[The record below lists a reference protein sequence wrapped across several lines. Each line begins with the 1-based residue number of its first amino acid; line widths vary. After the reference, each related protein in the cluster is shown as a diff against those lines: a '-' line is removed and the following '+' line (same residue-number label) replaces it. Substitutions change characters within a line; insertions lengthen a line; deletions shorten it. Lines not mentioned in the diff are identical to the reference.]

1 LKTSLEEITDQ
12 LSDLGKTCD
21 AWGKDATCDNAPTW
35 QLRVRHTVDGGPGC
49 PPVVCLL
56 CDECLVKCHKT
67 LDKVPPGM
75 SLQCSYCLER
85 GLHVPD
91 SFILSEERI

>member
-1 LKTSLEEITDQ
+1 MKTSLEEITDQ

-21 AWGKDATCDNAPTW
+21 AWGKDATCDKRPTW
-35 QLRVRHTVDGGPGC
+35 QLRLRHTADGGPGC
-49 PPVVCLL
+49 PEVITLL
-56 CDECLVKCHKT
+56 CDECHTKCHKT
-67 LDKVPPGM
+67 LSKIA
-75 SLQCSYCLER
+75 SWITLQCAQCLER